1 MHEMRQKLLL
11 VFLAFILAGSGCVT
25 SGGKNLDVSKIT
37 KGVSTRTEVVK
48 LLGPPDREMT
58 FNDGR
63 MVYTWVSVK
72 EKEDLLRE
80 ALLTKGVDSTAQE
93 HANGVV
99 GREVQTV
106 QVTFSPEG
114 VVLSVTTSKSGH
126 I

>member
-1 MHEMRQKLLL
+1 
-11 VFLAFILAGSGCVT
+11 
-25 SGGKNLDVSKIT
+25 
-37 KGVSTRTEVVK
+37 
-48 LLGPPDREMT
+48 MT